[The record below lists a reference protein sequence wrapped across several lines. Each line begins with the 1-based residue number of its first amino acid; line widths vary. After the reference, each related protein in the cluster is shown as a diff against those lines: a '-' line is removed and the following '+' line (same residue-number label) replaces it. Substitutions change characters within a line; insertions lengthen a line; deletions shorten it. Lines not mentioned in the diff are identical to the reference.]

1 MLFDFVLA
9 AFCSGG
15 EPPQGRVLKSA
26 GKAHQ
31 FAPLAGDGSVFT
43 VDPDV
48 WQHSSGGIDEQ
59 ARCFCPGREDV
70 AQIVNEAAREDLYC
84 VVALTS
90 LGHFTP
96 PGSKDVRLPLVS
108 WSSLLGGMTG
118 QEFVDLGFDVVDQW
132 TGISALTS
140 LGYSAQDLTALR
152 GLGLNSNEFG
162 LLRSAEDAGVFASFA
177 ASAAQEHAPFIPV
190 TSVVRMQRTRRS
202 S

>member
-26 GKAHQ
+26 GRAHQ

-59 ARCFCPGREDV
+59 TRCYCPERGAVVR
-70 AQIVNEAAREDLYC
+70 IINEAAREDLYC

-90 LGHFTP
+90 LGHFTT
-96 PGSKDVRLPLVS
+96 PGSKGVRHPLVS
-108 WSSLLGGMTG
+108 WSSLLGGMAG
-118 QEFVDLGFDVVDQW
+118 QAFVDLGFDVVDQW
-132 TGISALTS
+132 TGISALAS

-152 GLGLNSNEFG
+152 GLGLNSNDFG
-162 LLRSAEDAGVFASFA
+162 LLRSAEEAGVFASFA
-177 ASAAQEHAPFIPV
+177 ASVAREHAPFVPV
-190 TSVVRMQRTRRS
+190 TSVVRMQRTRRLS
-202 S
+202 

>member
-9 AFCSGG
+9 AFCSNG

-26 GKAHQ
+26 SKVHQ
-31 FAPLAGDGSVFT
+31 FAPLAGEGSVFT

-48 WQHSSGGIDEQ
+48 WQHASGDVDEQ
-59 ARCFCPGREDV
+59 ARCFYPEHETVVR
-70 AQIVNEAAREDLYC
+70 IVNEAAGEDLFC

-90 LGHFTP
+90 FGHFIP
-96 PGSKDVRLPLVS
+96 PGSKDVRLPLAS
-108 WSSLLGGMTG
+108 WSSLFGGLIG
-118 QEFVDLGFDVVDQW
+118 QEFVNVGFDVVDQW

-162 LLRSAEDAGVFASFA
+162 LLRSAEDADVLANFA
-177 ASAAQEHAPFIPV
+177 ASVAQEHAPFIPV
-190 TSVVRMQRTRRS
+190 TSVVRMRRTRHS